1 MERVYRDQSC
11 TWWHADGKDESVDWR
26 NFFFLSRFVAN
37 FVNVNK
43 EFINFFCCS
52 DFWIPVLHVCLDW
65 MVACKTN
72 VWFIESDEITDEG
85 NEGLRFFI
93 NKRYITYSY
102 KYTHN
107 WFLLFHK
114 KNSWT
119 GKKNSMQFLYCR
131 CLRYWIDWT
140 DNLASLF
147 GLLDFERVVVIVM
160 SQQRKG
166 MADSVVAVVVS
177 VGLIAFIFPS
187 YLDLLFTSFC
197 SVAGMVVSGFLVM
210 SIIRYYSLVCL
221 SFRSLKLV

>member
-26 NFFFLSRFVAN
+26 NFSFLSRFVAN

-114 KNSWT
+114 KNSWM
-119 GKKNSMQFLYCR
+119 GKKIQCNSCTAAVSATELTGLTTSHPFLDYLT
-131 CLRYWIDWT
+131 LREWWW
-140 DNLASLF
+140 
-147 GLLDFERVVVIVM
+147 
-160 SQQRKG
+160 
-166 MADSVVAVVVS
+166 
-177 VGLIAFIFPS
+177 
-187 YLDLLFTSFC
+187 
-197 SVAGMVVSGFLVM
+197 
-210 SIIRYYSLVCL
+210 
-221 SFRSLKLV
+221 